1 MLRTAFS
8 TVACPTWTVER
19 VATAAE
25 EWGFL
30 GVEFRSFGQGGTE
43 FACDP
48 ALTSGEKFRR
58 VLADAGIEAAGIATG
73 CRFDKPVFPPVLGE
87 IFLDREKSIREA
99 NHMVTV
105 ARECAAGYVRVFAYE
120 APSRERRAATIKRV
134 SNRLRAVCDFARNKD
149 VMVLLENGG
158 SFAAA
163 ADVMEL
169 VEKVASPLLGVCYDG
184 ATAWQAGEDVAAGC
198 ALLGARLRMVRL
210 RDLTA
215 QEGGRPCRLG
225 TGAAPCQALVEAARA
240 ADESWGTDPWVVYT
254 WDRAWLPELTPA
266 EQVLPGVPALVARW
280 AGQTLGQR
288 KKYEARQ
295 SAAPAMMG
303 V

>member
-48 ALTSGEKFRR
+48 ALMSGEKFRR

-73 CRFDKPVFPPVLGE
+73 CRFDTPLFPPVLGE
-87 IFLDREKSIREA
+87 IFLDREKTIRAA
-99 NHMVTV
+99 NHMVSV
-105 ARECAAGYVRVFAYE
+105 ARDCGAGSIRVFAYE
-120 APSRERRAATIKRV
+120 SPGRERRAATLKRIC
-134 SNRLRAVCDFARNKD
+134 NRLRAVCDYARNKD

-158 SFAAA
+158 SFSAAS
-163 ADVMEL
+163 DLMEII
-169 VEKVASPLLGVCYDG
+169 EKVGSPLLGACYDG
-184 ATAWQAGEDVAAGC
+184 TTAWQAGEDVAAGC
-198 ALLGARLRMVRL
+198 ALLGSRLRMVRL
-210 RDLTA
+210 RDITA
-215 QEGGRPCRLG
+215 KEGGHACRLG
-225 TGAAPCQALVEAARA
+225 SGAAPCRELVTAAKA
-240 ADESWGTDPWVVYT
+240 ADEAWATDPWVVYS
-254 WDRAWLPELTPA
+254 WDRAWLPELSPA
-266 EQVLPGVPALVARW
+266 EQVLPQVAPLIAQW
-280 AGQTLGQR
+280 AGVKLGQR
-288 KKYEARQ
+288 RKYEARQ